1 MATGVY
7 SFPLLKPREIFACLR
22 EMRVHVSEEDIR
34 ACEAGAVRTVL
45 EAFIETTMGVTRED
59 MAQIAFPG
67 LSTLSFPE
75 IHAES
80 IPELVFY
87 RKAQQLLAACGVD
100 DFGLRDVLHPT
111 PKRVRRQLSALIN
124 FAKFREE
131 RLAAFSDITGHT
143 DEMLDKTKA
152 LREEN
157 AVLKRELDQLLEEQ
171 KAEEPAR
178 LQLQMEVT
186 DLQKEI
192 NLLNRQQAVMHHEK
206 DEKREKRKEM
216 EDLVASARF
225 NKIEAETEL
234 ERLKTQIVTSPD
246 RVKGEL
252 TSIAETVD
260 KAKDDVHVLEEKR
273 SAVLRF
279 IDVYE
284 KAEKELARTF
294 TVLDEIK
301 QEMKA
306 CKQVKQQVKAAR
318 TRIRELKVLTM
329 ETHTR
334 RQRLEKIVELKRRD
348 LWKFIEE
355 ARMAEETATKAL
367 QVAREKLKKLESV
380 HLEVRQ
386 RIIQN
391 TDASRKVE
399 LKMREEEAQ
408 YEKELKNL
416 EQMYARLQQAAEYYN
431 QQVLKAIQSSS

>member
-34 ACEAGAVRTVL
+34 ACDAGAVRTVL

-143 DEMLDKTKA
+143 DEMLEKTKA

-192 NLLNRQQAVMHHEK
+192 NFLNRQQAVMHHEK
-206 DEKREKRKEM
+206 DEKRDKRKEM

-225 NKIEAETEL
+225 NKIEAETEI
-234 ERLKTQIVTSPD
+234 ERLKAQIVTSPD

-252 TSIAETVD
+252 ASIAETVE

-273 SAVLRF
+273 SAVLVF

-355 ARMAEETATKAL
+355 ARMAEEAATKAL
-367 QVAREKLKKLESV
+367 QIAREKLKKLESV
-380 HLEVRQ
+380 HFEVRQ